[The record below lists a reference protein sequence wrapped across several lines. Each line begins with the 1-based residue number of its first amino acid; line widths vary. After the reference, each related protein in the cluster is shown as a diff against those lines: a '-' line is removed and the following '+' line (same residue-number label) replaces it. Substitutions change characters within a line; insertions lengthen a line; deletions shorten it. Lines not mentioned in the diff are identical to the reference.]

1 MKFFNLLIL
10 FLFSQV
16 TFAQTTYAVVV
27 GVADYEIM
35 DDRTGDLKYAD
46 SDATQFSNFLK
57 SASGGKVPAQNIILL
72 RNKAATEASILQ
84 SMQIFQK
91 AGPNDRI
98 IFYFSGHGLEKA
110 FVPYDVKQNNAKSL
124 LTHAEVKTA
133 FKASK
138 ATTKLIIAD
147 ACMSGSM
154 KSKEVP
160 VSVEKVVK
168 EFDKLNVAMILSSR
182 SEQTSMEMMRIKGG
196 LFTFY
201 LLNGLNGK
209 ADKNQDKKV
218 TIKEL
223 FTYMSPRVK
232 KSASNG
238 QAPVFAGKFSDDLVL
253 SVVP

>member
-1 MKFFNLLIL
+1 MKFLNLLIL
-10 FLFSQV
+10 FLFSKIAI
-16 TFAQTTYAVVV
+16 AQTTYAVVV
-27 GVADYEIM
+27 GVADYKIM
-35 DDRTGDLKYAD
+35 NDSNGDLKYAD
-46 SDATQFSNFLK
+46 SDAAHFSDFLK
-57 SASGGKVPAQNIILL
+57 SAAGGNVSAQNIILL

-110 FVPYDVKQNNAKSL
+110 FVPYDVKQGDAKSL

-133 FKASK
+133 FKASR

-154 KSKEVP
+154 KTKEAP
-160 VSVEKVVK
+160 VSAEKAVK

-182 SEQTSMEMMRIKGG
+182 SKQTSMEMMRIKGG

-218 TIKEL
+218 TIHEL
-223 FTYMSPRVK
+223 FGYMSPRVK

-238 QAPVFAGKFSDDLVL
+238 QAPVFAGKFSNDLVL
-253 SVVP
+253 SVIP

>member
-1 MKFFNLLIL
+1 MKFFSVLVL
-10 FLFSQV
+10 FLFSHA
-16 TFAQTTYAVVV
+16 TFAQATYAVVV
-27 GVADYEIM
+27 GVADYKILTY
-35 DDRTGDLKYAD
+35 RNGDLKYAD
-46 SDATQFSNFLK
+46 SDAMQFSNFLK
-57 SASGGKVPAQNIILL
+57 SISGGSVPAQNIILL
-72 RNKAATEASILQ
+72 RNEKATEANILQ

-110 FVPYDVKQNNAKSL
+110 FVPYDVKQGDAKSL

-133 FKASK
+133 FKASR

-154 KSKEVP
+154 KTKEAP
-160 VSVEKVVK
+160 VSAEKAVK

-182 SEQTSMEMMRIKGG
+182 SKQTSMEMTRIKGG

-223 FTYMSPRVK
+223 FGYMSPRVK